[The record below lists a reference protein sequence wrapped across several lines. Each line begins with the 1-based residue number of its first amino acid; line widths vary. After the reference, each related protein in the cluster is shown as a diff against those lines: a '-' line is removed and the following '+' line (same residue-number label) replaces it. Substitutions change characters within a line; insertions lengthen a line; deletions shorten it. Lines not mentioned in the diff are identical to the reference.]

1 MVFTAYI
8 FILSI
13 TIAVFLF
20 TNRKLKK
27 IICFL
32 KHDVSEDMS
41 DVIDHTSSYK
51 FLLLVN
57 ERFLYDE
64 VNLFMDMNNDFLI
77 KERELKILKILEVDS
92 SDNRRLF
99 DELQVQSIPALYEYD
114 GENGKYKK
122 MIYFSEI
129 EQAQDGGEV
138 LRFIDKTI
146 STEG

>member
-1 MVFTAYI
+1 
-8 FILSI
+8 
-13 TIAVFLF
+13 
-20 TNRKLKK
+20 
-27 IICFL
+27 
-32 KHDVSEDMS
+32 MS